1 MGFNAK
7 AFATAFLNSQ
17 ADSINQR
24 LDDARKYKEE
34 QEDLARNNIGLYKK
48 RKQQMMMRIQQANAM
63 QQMGASKAQIMAY
76 ANSGPGALQGAYRAL
91 MVAQTANGGNK
102 LHPDVVTQIM
112 GSAEEFA
119 GVEGSYEDFIRKTSG
134 LYGDLMNSETEDK
147 TDPAVQQGNWFMA
160 SMGFGAKDRAR
171 RSLREKQIFEGM
183 SVQALNDL
191 ARTEDIQQILPGA
204 TANLQVIPQSLT
216 ASERQRIFDNFDD
229 YAQGAL
235 ETMWNSMPVEEKEAL
250 SRKYNVEPST
260 MQGMLLTIGSKV
272 FEAEKQNVV
281 DAYLEGIGDPFTES
295 LVLRS
300 RFGYDDEEQ
309 VEGPKLPPTE
319 DPNVPAGDPRNE
331 INSQKELALNYPDA
345 EEFTINVPV
354 GESPRSQLENLI
366 RENNL
371 EAGDVIVLNGSYVV
385 IDEDYVESAT
395 NAKDNLKNLDRIL
408 YNLITRNEKSK
419 LMDKLDDYR
428 LKEYLKENPSQI
440 SELMKDPKTWLTMNA
455 SIFEE
460 KE

>member
-160 SMGFGAKDRAR
+160 SMGFGA
-171 RSLREKQIFEGM
+171 
-183 SVQALNDL
+183 
-191 ARTEDIQQILPGA
+191 
-204 TANLQVIPQSLT
+204 
-216 ASERQRIFDNFDD
+216 
-229 YAQGAL
+229 
-235 ETMWNSMPVEEKEAL
+235 
-250 SRKYNVEPST
+250 
-260 MQGMLLTIGSKV
+260 
-272 FEAEKQNVV
+272 
-281 DAYLEGIGDPFTES
+281 
-295 LVLRS
+295 
-300 RFGYDDEEQ
+300 
-309 VEGPKLPPTE
+309 
-319 DPNVPAGDPRNE
+319 
-331 INSQKELALNYPDA
+331 
-345 EEFTINVPV
+345 
-354 GESPRSQLENLI
+354 
-366 RENNL
+366 
-371 EAGDVIVLNGSYVV
+371 
-385 IDEDYVESAT
+385 
-395 NAKDNLKNLDRIL
+395 
-408 YNLITRNEKSK
+408 
-419 LMDKLDDYR
+419 
-428 LKEYLKENPSQI
+428 
-440 SELMKDPKTWLTMNA
+440 
-455 SIFEE
+455 
-460 KE
+460 

>member
-160 SMGFGAKDRAR
+160 SMGFGAKDRA
-171 RSLREKQIFEGM
+171 
-183 SVQALNDL
+183 
-191 ARTEDIQQILPGA
+191 
-204 TANLQVIPQSLT
+204 
-216 ASERQRIFDNFDD
+216 
-229 YAQGAL
+229 
-235 ETMWNSMPVEEKEAL
+235 
-250 SRKYNVEPST
+250 
-260 MQGMLLTIGSKV
+260 
-272 FEAEKQNVV
+272 
-281 DAYLEGIGDPFTES
+281 
-295 LVLRS
+295 
-300 RFGYDDEEQ
+300 
-309 VEGPKLPPTE
+309 
-319 DPNVPAGDPRNE
+319 
-331 INSQKELALNYPDA
+331 
-345 EEFTINVPV
+345 
-354 GESPRSQLENLI
+354 
-366 RENNL
+366 
-371 EAGDVIVLNGSYVV
+371 
-385 IDEDYVESAT
+385 
-395 NAKDNLKNLDRIL
+395 
-408 YNLITRNEKSK
+408 
-419 LMDKLDDYR
+419 
-428 LKEYLKENPSQI
+428 
-440 SELMKDPKTWLTMNA
+440 
-455 SIFEE
+455 
-460 KE
+460 